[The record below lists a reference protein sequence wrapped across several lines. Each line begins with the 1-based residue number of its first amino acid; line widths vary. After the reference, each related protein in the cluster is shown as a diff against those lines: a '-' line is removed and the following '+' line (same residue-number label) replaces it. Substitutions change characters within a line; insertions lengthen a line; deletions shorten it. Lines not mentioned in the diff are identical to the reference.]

1 MAQALAISRFDKVSS
16 NLPTKI
22 HGTFELPKIHELI
35 LATSEKNVQ
44 GFIEFELVKLAE
56 RINVGG
62 NLTDGQIEFIAS
74 QLVGMYPT
82 ETLAD
87 FKICF
92 EGIAMG
98 RYIKQDKIFKLDGS
112 EIGYAVGQ
120 YLEEKYRLAED
131 ALMKEKDNQ
140 YANVKAPDP
149 SPVRYKLVYDYPWV
163 FPMVKDPKARRLAWE
178 ARWRAM
184 SIKGRPVLPMSD
196 KEMREQGKVKPK
208 FKPHPSSPPGYQAK
222 IDAAVRKGRELYF
235 REKYPGA
242 TEEQVQQYLDS
253 FEK

>member
-1 MAQALAISRFDKVSS
+1 MGQALAAKRFDKVSS

-22 HGTFELPKIHELI
+22 NGTFDLPKLHELI
-35 LATSEKNVQ
+35 IATGEKNVK

-62 NLTDGQIEFIAS
+62 NLTDSQVEFIAS

-87 FKICF
+87 FKLCF

-131 ALMKEKDNQ
+131 LLMKEKDNQ
-140 YANVKAPDP
+140 YANVKAPIAT
-149 SPVRYKLVYDYPWV
+149 PVTYKLVYDYPWV
-163 FPMVKDPKARRLAWE
+163 FPMVKNAKARRLAWE
-178 ARWRAM
+178 SRWRSM
-184 SIKGRPVLPMSD
+184 SIKGRPVLPISE
-196 KEMREQGKVKPK
+196 KEMREEGKVKPK
-208 FKPHPSSPPGYQAK
+208 YRPYPSTPPGYQAK
-222 IDAAVRKGRELYF
+222 IDATVRKCRELYF
-235 REKYPGA
+235 RENYPGA